1 MGVGNRSD
9 LVVSEVSGPVSL
21 EHGQNFMATVR
32 VCNQGTESSSSS
44 SYSRPHVELY
54 LSMDTEL
61 ELPSPGSPYPSP
73 GMPRDQMFI
82 GSVELE
88 QSLAPAQC
96 VTLSVP
102 ASAVLPQEAQ
112 GDGAYYLAAAVD
124 TKWVEQELRED
135 NNSRMGDLVGVG
147 YRPDLVVSEVS
158 GPSSVANGLA
168 FTATVTVCN
177 QGTVPTAQQVW
188 LEVFLSQDA
197 DLSVMNPGE
206 PPHDDQ
212 RSVGGIHVDPLD
224 VDQCVTL
231 DVPAWA
237 DLPYAAPEPGVFHLG
252 AIVDSNSWL
261 QELREDNN
269 TRATSTLE
277 VTAH

>member
-21 EHGQNFMATVR
+21 EHGQNFMATVK

-44 SYSRPHVELY
+44 YYSRPHVELY
-54 LSMDTEL
+54 LSMDTTL

-158 GPSSVANGLA
+158 GPVSVANGHA
-168 FTATVTVCN
+168 FTATVKVCN

-212 RSVGGIHVDPLD
+212 RSVGGIEVEPLD
-224 VDQCVTL
+224 VGQCVTR

-277 VTAH
+277 VTSH